1 MDAPLL
7 TPAQVARRLQVTEHT
22 VYDWLRKGRLR
33 GVKLGR
39 LWRVSGDD
47 LDAFLGTDRGS
58 TEALTADEAAQSEAA
73 WRAYLAGEDPGETL
87 AEVRRSLR
95 GDGRV

>member
-7 TPAQVARRLQVTEHT
+7 TPAQVARRVQVTEHT
-22 VYDWLRKGRLR
+22 VYGWLRQGRLR

-47 LDAFLGTDRGS
+47 LEAFLRGNRG
-58 TEALTADEAAQSEAA
+58 EDEPLTVQEAAESDAA
-73 WRAYLAGEDPGETL
+73 WRAYLAGDDPGETL
-87 AEVRRSLR
+87 VDVRRALR
-95 GDGRV
+95 EDARA